1 MREALMEFVFINDW
15 TIWSF
20 AFMAQLIMAA
30 FTVFIISGAVFVA
43 TVVYDIIRQVAAKK
57 Y

>member
-1 MREALMEFVFINDW
+1 MEFVFINDW

-30 FTVFIISGAVFVA
+30 FTVLVLSGAVFVA
-43 TVVYDIIRQVAAKK
+43 TIVYDIVRQVVSKK

>member
-1 MREALMEFVFINDW
+1 MEFVFINDW

-30 FTVFIISGAVFVA
+30 LTIVLLSGAVFVA
-43 TVVYDIIRQVAAKK
+43 SIVYDIVRQILAKK
-57 Y
+57 YN